1 MTELLLT
8 VDIGNTETVFG
19 FYELGPSGVGRRAE
33 DGLLAHLRL
42 ATRIDRTVDE
52 IYLLLRQ
59 FIDARGLALSA
70 GMAAGGMAGVIISS
84 SAPSATQAMIDVSRR
99 WLAIE
104 PLVLGRGLDIGLTIR
119 YDNPAEVGPDR
130 LADAV
135 GAHDLYG
142 GPAIIVD
149 LGTATTFDVVAAEG
163 DYLGGAICP
172 GVMVALDALIS
183 RAAALRKVELVA
195 PRSVIG
201 KTTVESIQAGVLY
214 GIKGQVT
221 QIVADTEELIG
232 PATVIG
238 TGGLAE
244 LLAPFIP
251 VITQVEPWLTLHG
264 LRLIWERNRP
274 PTTNTERR
282 GLLSER

>member
-1 MTELLLT
+1 MTELLLA

-19 FYELGPSGVGRRAE
+19 FYELGLSGVGRRAE

-59 FIDARGLALSA
+59 FIDARGLALSD
-70 GMAAGGMAGVIISS
+70 GMVGVIISS

-264 LRLIWERNRP
+264 LRLTWELNRP
-274 PTTNTERR
+274 PTTNK
-282 GLLSER
+282 